1 MRMRGDLS
9 PNSHTWFL
17 YAIKPNFAQCRCAM
31 GIGVKQ
37 CFDINVFVFF
47 SSKMS
52 INEAKNVHEIFFV
65 FLVKNVHQ

>member
-1 MRMRGDLS
+1 MQMCNGHRRE
-9 PNSHTWFL
+9 
-17 YAIKPNFAQCRCAM
+17 AM
-31 GIGVKQ
+31 FRHK
-37 CFDINVFVFF
+37 CLCFF